1 MFNFATVNV
10 YIRFPNIVFF
20 PIGVNIMK
28 FVFFVFNE
36 SLLVLNHIEN
46 LCS

>member
-20 PIGVNIMK
+20 SNWCEY
-28 FVFFVFNE
+28 NE
-36 SLLVLNHIEN
+36 ICLFGQMTLDSLQIEPDGT
-46 LCS
+46 